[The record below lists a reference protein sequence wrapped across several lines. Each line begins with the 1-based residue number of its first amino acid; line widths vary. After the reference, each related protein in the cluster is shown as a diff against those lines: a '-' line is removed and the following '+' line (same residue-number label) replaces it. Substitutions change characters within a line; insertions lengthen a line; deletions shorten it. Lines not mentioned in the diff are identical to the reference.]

1 MHMIQHIPAIYL
13 AAGQSRRM
21 GVPKLTLELSSSN
34 TLGSLALRALLASG
48 LQHVY
53 VVVQP
58 TDDLS
63 WLPADLLVLASAPA
77 GPLHIVACDDA
88 AQGMAHS
95 LRAGLAAAVDD
106 STRAVLIALADQ
118 PFVQPRMFKELL
130 AAYKRQPC
138 LDYAASLAAGSS
150 ADNAADIDNI
160 GGNSNCSNSPD
171 SSECSDNANN
181 LNSSDHFDGYSP
193 SPPAVLSRSMFP
205 AIMGLSGDTGARK
218 LMQDEQYRGVLTGW
232 YDPLSMMDVDHL
244 TDWQQAVAH
253 YSKLPISNN

>member
-1 MHMIQHIPAIYL
+1 M
-13 AAGQSRRM
+13 
-21 GVPKLTLELSSSN
+21 ELSSSN

-48 LQHVY
+48 LQHIY
-53 VVVQP
+53 IVVQP
-58 TDDLS
+58 TDDLR
-63 WLPADLLVLASAPA
+63 WLPADLSALASTPT

-150 ADNAADIDNI
+150 ADNTADIDNI
-160 GGNSNCSNSPD
+160 GGNPNSLNSSD
-171 SSECSDNANN
+171 SSERSDDANSSIN
-181 LNSSDHFDGYSP
+181 SISSDHFDGYSP

-218 LMQDEQYRGVLTGW
+218 LMQDEQYQGVLTGW